1 MDVSKERL
9 QAMLGGAKAVMDKVN
24 NTNFKVDHTR
34 INETLTGDVDLLEAL
49 PDGAT
54 PHTNPTRQMGHTYQ
68 NLEKSKMPEAIKRA
82 MVENPMPKFEMASG
96 GGPTFSLDDVK
107 NLVRPQIAP
116 QAVQATQGAQPT
128 YFNQT
133 PINETT
139 IVNSK
144 GQMLI
149 TMTEAELDKKIQDKL
164 LDFMATTFTKNL
176 TETTIKRTITTLIKE
191 GKIKV
196 TPKSTK

>member
-9 QAMLGGAKAVMDKVN
+9 QAMLGGAKQVMDKVN
-24 NTNFKVDHTR
+24 ATNFKVDHTR
-34 INETLTGDVDLLEAL
+34 VNETLTGNVDLLDAL

-54 PHTNPTRQMGHTYQ
+54 PHSNPTRQMGYTYQ

-82 MVENPMPKFEMASG
+82 MIENPMPKFEMASG
-96 GGPTFSLDDVK
+96 GGPTFSLEDVK
-107 NLVRPQIAP
+107 GLVRPQMAP
-116 QAVQATQGAQPT
+116 QAQEVQPIQTQVTQL
-128 YFNQT
+128 
-133 PINETT
+133 NEAS

-149 TMTEAELDKKIQDKL
+149 TLTEAELDKKIQDKL

>member
-1 MDVSKERL
+1 MDISKERL
-9 QAMLGGAKAVMDKVN
+9 QAMLGGAKQVMDKVN
-24 NTNFKVDHTR
+24 GTDFKVDHTR
-34 INETLTGDVDLLEAL
+34 INETLTGNVELLDSL
-49 PDGAT
+49 PNGAT
-54 PHTNPTRQMGHTYQ
+54 PQTNPTREMGHSYQ

-82 MVENPMPKFEMASG
+82 MVETPIPKFEMSSG
-96 GGPTFSLDDVK
+96 GGPTFSLNDVK
-107 NLVRPQIAP
+107 NLVKPQMAP
-116 QAVQATQGAQPT
+116 QVQTQTQIP
-128 YFNQT
+128 NQNNHKL
-133 PINETT
+133 NETT

-176 TETTIKRTITTLIKE
+176 TENTIKRTISTLIKE

-196 TPKSTK
+196 KQKTTK